1 MYDYIPLF
9 FGGMMFVLGLVMAI
23 SPKSSTKKEFQ
34 NDENMLAKTK
44 RNGFIVIACGIIVI
58 VVGIIRLI

>member
-1 MYDYIPLF
+1 MYDYIPLS
-9 FGGMMFVLGLVMAI
+9 FGDMMFVLGLVMAI
-23 SPKSSTKKEFQ
+23 SPKSYTKKEFQ